1 MCVPGRRWNGSPA
14 PRSEAAWGGVR
25 GSGGLEDWAQGWS
38 QGMAVSGYGERA
50 ADVRLGATGATQIEG
65 KVTNIPK
72 SRLHP
77 QVRPYMAW
85 VQPYLQVRAWT
96 DSVGIGV
103 SRVCSRSH
111 AEEGSHP
118 DEVRP
123 NV

>member
-1 MCVPGRRWNGSPA
+1 MTVLGVGLRVRRIWV
-14 PRSEAAWGGVR
+14 GVT
-25 GSGGLEDWAQGWS
+25 
-38 QGMAVSGYGERA
+38 
-50 ADVRLGATGATQIEG
+50 DVCRTCDEVRRGATGATQIEG

-72 SRLHP
+72 SRLDP

-118 DEVRP
+118 GEVRP